1 MRDVYSCSYKTTRGI
16 RSLYADGQII
26 TQATIYYHDHLQFA
40 HEIITK
46 ELTTRSSKTDRRV
59 KRNVLCLLTNRYK
72 SELFK

>member
-40 HEIITK
+40 HEIIGT
-46 ELTTRSSKTDRRV
+46 E
-59 KRNVLCLLTNRYK
+59 RNVLYLLTNRYK